1 MNTDQTNK
9 TWSNCV
15 TRELESA
22 EPEKEE
28 EHWKK
33 ESIFELP
40 NFVKDRNVKAYEPQV
55 VSIGPYHYSKSH
67 LKPMEVHKRRAV
79 RHFVKRGSQTRG
91 SYKLGLLEDVHLLRE
106 SYARQ
111 LDEEWTADD
120 NRFVELMI
128 QDGCF
133 ILEFL
138 AASANYHKINSY
150 SLKDP
155 MFSYHGTIVNYNP
168 VMHDLLLVE
177 NQLPYLV
184 LFRLWSISTG
194 SSENEVNRILPWMM
208 FAPNE
213 DPGLHM
219 LDMYMKGL
227 LTGGKQFEEEII
239 VRRCASELH
248 DQSGVQFKKVGS
260 YQDIK
265 FDKNVAVLQLP
276 SIIINDYNAS
286 TLLNLLAY
294 ELRVGTGRDM
304 NSYIYLIDSLVD
316 SAKDVKLLQSQGIII
331 SALGSDEAVVKV
343 LKELARD
350 TVVDSSCKSYLVVGE
365 MNKYYEES
373 MKKWRRRFRDW
384 RSKLY
389 SVYFSNPWTVISVA
403 GAAFLLALTVIQ
415 TAYTVF
421 SYYGE
426 HPLRKRK

>member
-1 MNTDQTNK
+1 MNADQTNK
-9 TWSNCV
+9 TWSNSLIG
-15 TRELESA
+15 ELELT
-22 EPEKEE
+22 EPKREE

-40 NFVKDRNVKAYEPQV
+40 TFVKDRNVKAYEPQV
-55 VSIGPYHYSKSH
+55 VSIGPYHYSKPH
-67 LKPMEVHKRRAV
+67 LKPMEVHKRRAI
-79 RHFVKRGSQTRG
+79 RHFVKRGGEPIQ
-91 SYKLGLLEDVHLLRE
+91 SYKKGLLKDVHLLRE

-111 LDEEWTADD
+111 LDEEWTDD

-138 AASANYHKINSY
+138 SAAANYYKENDTYALS
-150 SLKDP
+150 DP
-155 MFSYHGTIVNYNP
+155 MFSYYGTIVNYNP

-184 LFRLWSISTG
+184 LFTLWSINSS
-194 SSENEVNRILPWMM
+194 SSENEVNHILSWMM

-213 DPGLHM
+213 GPGLHM

-227 LTGGKQFEEEII
+227 LRGGKQFEEEI
-239 VRRCASELH
+239 VVKRCASELH
-248 DQSGVQFKKVGS
+248 HQSGVQFKKVGS

-265 FDKNVAVLQLP
+265 FDKSTATLQLP
-276 SIIINDYNAS
+276 SVIINDYNAS

-316 SAKDVKLLQSQGIII
+316 SAKDVRLLQSQGIIV
-331 SALGSDEAVVKV
+331 SSMGSDDAVVKV
-343 LKELARD
+343 LKDLARD
-350 TVVDSSCKSYLVVGE
+350 TVVDSSCMSYLAIGE
-365 MNKYYEES
+365 MNKYYEDS
-373 MKKWRRRFRDW
+373 MNKWRRRFREW

-389 SVYFSNPWTVISVA
+389 LNYFSNPWTVISVA
-403 GAAFLLALTVIQ
+403 GAALLLVLTVIQ
-415 TAYTVF
+415 TAYTVLSF
-421 SYYGE
+421 YSD
-426 HPLRKRK
+426 HPGGKKR